1 MSKLKKEII
10 IDLSAER
17 SLYGFYLLLIKKLEL
32 PDYTGL
38 TLDGMSDF
46 LREPWEEDR
55 NVEFINASKASKAV
69 RSRMNGVTE
78 MFEYVKKFQKQC
90 GNEFTWSIEY

>member
-55 NVEFINASKASKAV
+55 NVDFINASKAV
-69 RSRMNGVTE
+69 RLKMNTVTE
-78 MFEYVKKFQKQC
+78 MFEYVKEFQKQC